1 MVLLL
6 VAAPE
11 WVLAAADAVEEG
23 HDSWM
28 PTIAKIVNFAAL
40 AGILVYFLRSPVGTY
55 LRTRSETIRK
65 DLVEAAA
72 LRSSAEKQLDDM
84 RTSLARLPAELD
96 ELKRRGQEELAA
108 ERVRMKETTA
118 REREKLLER
127 TRRDIDLQ
135 FRLARRAL
143 IEHTADLAMSL
154 ARKRVERSITPDD
167 HRRLIEQYAIGVRQ
181 ERSGASGSPRATGAS
196 RGAGDPDDSNNEVRA

>member
-1 MVLLL
+1 VTDPFLTLPRSRRARAAWVVGAVVLLLL
-6 VAAPE
+6 VALPE
-11 WVLAAADAVEEG
+11 GVLAAADAAEDG

-28 PTIAKIVNFAAL
+28 PAIAKFVNFAAL
-40 AGILVYFLRSPVGTY
+40 AGLLVYFLRTPIGTY

-84 RTSLARLPAELD
+84 RASLARLPAELE
-96 ELKRRGQEELAA
+96 ELKRRGREDLAA
-108 ERVRMKETTA
+108 EGVRLKDVTA

-127 TRRDIDLQ
+127 TRRDIDMQ

-143 IEHTADLAMSL
+143 LAHTADLAMSL
-154 ARKRVERSITPDD
+154 ARTRVERSITPDD
-167 HRRLIEQYAIGVRQ
+167 HRRLIERYA
-181 ERSGASGSPRATGAS
+181 A
-196 RGAGDPDDSNNEVRA
+196 EVRP